1 MDFRKRNIWI
11 TAFCVYL
18 AAVLY
23 LCFMKPDSLP
33 ELRPDLWGIPLD
45 KLAHFLMFFP
55 FPLLSYIAFRPR
67 QGGKWRSVAVLA
79 VLYITGIG
87 FAFGTEQ
94 LQGLSEY
101 RSNDPYDFLA
111 DIIGMTASAIFT
123 FGLILIM
130 KNRKN

>member
-1 MDFRKRNIWI
+1 MMNIRNKTIWI
-11 TAFCVYL
+11 TVFCVYF

-23 LCFMKPDSLP
+23 LCFLKPDSLP
-33 ELRPDLWGIPLD
+33 EIRPDLWGIPLD

-55 FPLLSYIAFRPR
+55 YPLLSFLAFRPQ
-67 QGGKWRSVAVLA
+67 QGGTWRSIAVLA
-79 VLYITGIG
+79 VLYLTGIG

-111 DIIGMTASAIFT
+111 DIIGMTASAILT
-123 FGLILIM
+123 LCLILIM
-130 KNRKN
+130 KNRK